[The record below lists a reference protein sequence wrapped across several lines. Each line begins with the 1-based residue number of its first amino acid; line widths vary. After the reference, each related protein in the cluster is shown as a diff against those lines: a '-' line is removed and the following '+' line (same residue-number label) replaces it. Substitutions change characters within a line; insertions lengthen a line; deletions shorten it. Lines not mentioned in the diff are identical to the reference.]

1 MGQSYSELSTAK
13 LELEYL
19 RVEPYLT
26 VYGAVEENLAVKEKM
41 SQLETTVETLSGRVE
56 ELRLK
61 SQIMEKEN
69 TALRTGWQ
77 EILGQLDRLDEM
89 IRARDGELA
98 KQWDRAQLQALA
110 VEEEKKMLLERLE
123 AVEKKEKEK

>member
-1 MGQSYSELSTAK
+1 
-13 LELEYL
+13 
-19 RVEPYLT
+19 